1 MYSLKINLIGC
12 DEDTFPPAA
21 REILQRWA
29 VIDVDYPSVT
39 AIQKNVLQKEGETR
53 LLIIYI
59 RSADDLPELKRLN
72 SIYPRY
78 PILVVFDATSD
89 PTLVVKIMRAGAMQ
103 VVHPPVSPDD
113 LREALD
119 CIAAKHAG
127 LSTLAKLVTV
137 TGSVGGCGG
146 TTVAFNLAY
155 ELACR
160 AQARCIL
167 MELSLRRGVLAEKLN
182 ISPRYTTTDLM
193 LDIKRVDSYILQGAL
208 TEVSEN
214 FCVLAGPFESIQTEK
229 ADLESTMQLV
239 QLTRHLAAWLVLD
252 VPSTYDDLFF
262 SSLLAAD
269 QIVLVADQTVSG
281 IRGLQ
286 MVCDSL
292 GQRRPLVV
300 INRYDSQN
308 GFSIDRIQ
316 GFLPRCDISTL
327 ANDLAM
333 VTSMNNGQPL
343 RVYSQRSRTLA
354 DIDALLQKVK
364 PNVQE
369 AGNEEK
375 NGSMLSRLGHALHLT

>member
-21 REILQRWA
+21 REILQHWA
-29 VIDVDYPSVT
+29 VIDVNYPNVT
-39 AIQKNVLQKEGETR
+39 AVQKNVLPKEGETR

-59 RSADDLPELKRLN
+59 RSADDLLELKRLN
-72 SIYPRY
+72 SIFPRY

-119 CIAAKHAG
+119 CIALKHAG

-155 ELACR
+155 ELAHR
-160 AQARCIL
+160 ADARCIL
-167 MELSLRRGVLAEKLN
+167 MELAMRRGVLAEKLN
-182 ISPRYTTTDLM
+182 ISPRYTTPELV
-193 LDIKRVDSYILQGAL
+193 LDIKRVDSFILQGAL
-208 TEVSEN
+208 TEVSKN

-229 ADLESTMQLV
+229 VDLEHTMQLV

-252 VPSTYDDLFF
+252 VPSAYDDLFF
-262 SSLLAAD
+262 QSLLAAD

-292 GQRRPLVV
+292 GQRRPLVI

-308 GFSIDRIQ
+308 GFSIEKIQ
-316 GFLPRCDISTL
+316 GFLPRCDICTL
-327 ANDLAM
+327 ANDQAII
-333 VTSMNNGQPL
+333 TSMNNGQPL
-343 RVYSQRSRTLA
+343 RVYSQRSRALA
-354 DIDALLQKVK
+354 DIDTILQKIK
-364 PNVQE
+364 PDAPEV
-369 AGNEEK
+369 GNGEK
-375 NGSMLSRLGHALHLT
+375 NGSMLSRLGHALHLS